1 MCITDICMTEINFK
15 AMFFDILKKIKI
27 KFASD
32 SQWNLTQLRTYNG
45 EMHKLIEYQLLAIF
59 KKKYEIFLIDLI
71 WNLCFLRSQSRN
83 N

>member
-45 EMHKLIEYQLLAIF
+45 EMHKLIECQFFGINEHF
-59 KKKYEIFLIDLI
+59 DEHFSFCTQRRCIEFS
-71 WNLCFLRSQSRN
+71 FVTF
-83 N
+83 